1 MDQSPKHRPKMKK
14 LNLRNIIGQEEF
26 DYQSLSSALRSYASP
41 RDKITSLLRSG
52 TIIRVRKGLYVF
64 GENDRKRVFSK
75 ELLANLVLGPSYI
88 SLEYALQYYGLLPE
102 RVETITSVTVARS
115 RVFPTPV
122 GTFSYRQI
130 PLRAFAAGMDRV
142 SIDQQI
148 SFMIALPE
156 KALIDKVQN
165 DRGGVFKKPEDIRR
179 YLEEDLRLTIM
190 DLKDLRAERL
200 VEYATA
206 YGSQKTLLV
215 ANHLKELG
223 K

>member
-1 MDQSPKHRPKMKK
+1 MKNF
-14 LNLRNIIGQEEF
+14 NLRNIIGQEEF
-26 DYQSLSSALRSYASP
+26 DYQSLSSALRNYASP

-64 GENDRKRVFSK
+64 GENERKRSFCK
-75 ELLANLVLGPSYI
+75 ELLANLVHGPSYI
-88 SLEYALQYYGLLPE
+88 SLEYALQHYGLLPE
-102 RVETITSVTVARS
+102 RVEAITSVTVARS
-115 RVFPTPV
+115 RLFSTPV

-130 PLRAFAAGMDRV
+130 PLKAFVAGMNRISTDKGL
-142 SIDQQI
+142 

-165 DRGGVFKKPEDIRR
+165 DRGVVFKQTKDVQR
-179 YLEEDLRLTIM
+179 YLEEDLRLTLT
-190 DLKDLRAERL
+190 DLQELRTERL

-206 YGSQKTLLV
+206 YGSKKTLIV
-215 ANHLKELG
+215 AKYLKEIG